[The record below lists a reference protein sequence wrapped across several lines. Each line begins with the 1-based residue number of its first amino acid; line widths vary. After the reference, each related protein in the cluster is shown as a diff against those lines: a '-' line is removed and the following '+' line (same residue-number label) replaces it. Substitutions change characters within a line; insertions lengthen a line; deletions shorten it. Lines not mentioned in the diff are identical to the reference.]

1 MDVDPAQKYIV
12 SAGQDKKLSIYTI
25 NQPKVIRSYKTDVEA
40 GEVLK
45 VSLDPAGVS
54 ILLKNQYRLFNL
66 ILESYIWL
74 PRVVIRW
81 YEFMTFSRVNA

>member
-1 MDVDPAQKYIV
+1 MDVDPTQKYLV
-12 SAGQDKKLSIYTI
+12 SAGQDKKLSIYTL

-54 ILLKNQYRLFNL
+54 FY
-66 ILESYIWL
+66 S
-74 PRVVIRW
+74 
-81 YEFMTFSRVNA
+81 S

>member
-1 MDVDPAQKYIV
+1 MDVDPTQKYLV
-12 SAGQDKKLSIYTI
+12 SAGQDKKLSIYTL

-54 ILLKNQYRLFNL
+54 FCYRFVYCLVLFGCFIFKLVLFLYTLL
-66 ILESYIWL
+66 
-74 PRVVIRW
+74 
-81 YEFMTFSRVNA
+81 